1 VIAAAVVLAGLAV
14 ALAVPVPA
22 RLARATWPARSP
34 AAALALWQAIGLG
47 GGLALLGTFAALAV
61 VPPVRW
67 LGVGAF
73 VVTLLWLVGVLI
85 TSTARVVLA
94 RRRHRYLLD
103 LLAERDRA
111 GVTERDRAGVTV
123 LAHSA
128 AAAYSVPGWRSRI
141 VVSQGVFDRLGV
153 EEVAAVIAHERAHL
167 RQHHDLVV
175 QPFVAWRRSF
185 PFLAPAAAAARAVEQ
200 LVEFLADDAARAR
213 TGAAALDG
221 ALATMA
227 GEGQAMAARRRR
239 LVSVRRLTDP
249 QVE

>member
-1 VIAAAVVLAGLAV
+1 VIAVAVMLAGLAVVLAGPA
-14 ALAVPVPA
+14 PA
-22 RLARATWPARSP
+22 RLARATWPARRP
-34 AAALALWQAIGLG
+34 VAALALWQAIGLG
-47 GGLALLGTFAALAV
+47 GGLALLGTFAALAA
-61 VPPVRW
+61 VPSVRW
-67 LGVGAF
+67 IGVGAF
-73 VVTLLWLVGVLI
+73 AATLLWLIGVLV

-111 GVTERDRAGVTV
+111 GVTV
-123 LAHSA
+123 LAHPA
-128 AAAYSVPGWRSRI
+128 PAAYSVPGWRSRI

-153 EEVAAVIAHERAHL
+153 DEVAAVIAHERAHL

-185 PFLAPAAAAARAVEQ
+185 PFLVPAAAAARAVEQ

-213 TGAAALDG
+213 TGTAALDG

-227 GEGQAMAARRRR
+227 GEGVDVTAVAARRARI
-239 LVSVRRLTDP
+239 
-249 QVE
+249 